1 MEIKITMLGTSGSSP
16 TKSRSLPGVALTY
29 NGNNILFDC
38 GEGTQMQMI
47 KYGINFS
54 KIIAIFIS
62 HAHGDHVIGLA
73 GLVRTMAMNRR
84 SADLDIFVPRGYE
97 KVIKTLILFDKAL
110 MTYRINVYGIRSGIV
125 YKARDFTVSAFPVN
139 HTISSC
145 GYVFRENDRRRFIV
159 EKANGSE

>member
-1 MEIKITMLGTSGSSP
+1 MDIKITMLGTSGSSP

-29 NGNNILFDC
+29 NGSVILFDC

-73 GLVRTMAMNRR
+73 
-84 SADLDIFVPRGYE
+84 DW
-97 KVIKTLILFDKAL
+97 
-110 MTYRINVYGIRSGIV
+110 SG
-125 YKARDFTVSAFPVN
+125 RW
-139 HTISSC
+139 
-145 GYVFRENDRRRFIV
+145 R
-159 EKANGSE
+159 